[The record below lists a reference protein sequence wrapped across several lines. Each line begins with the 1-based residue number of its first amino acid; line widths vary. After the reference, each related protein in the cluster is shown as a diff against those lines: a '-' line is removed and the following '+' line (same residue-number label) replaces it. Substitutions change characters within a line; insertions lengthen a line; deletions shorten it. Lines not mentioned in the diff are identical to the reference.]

1 MSPAEGVRQL
11 LRAGPPNGLQQGRRG
26 GGGGVEM
33 SGAAAAPA
41 AAASRLGT
49 MDPIAGPL
57 VKAAR
62 ALGLMEKEE
71 AGGWSS
77 NLDPDPSP
85 SPNPNPTMP

>member
-1 MSPAEGVRQL
+1 
-11 LRAGPPNGLQQGRRG
+11 
-26 GGGGVEM
+26 M
-33 SGAAAAPA
+33 SGVAAAPA

-57 VKAAR
+57 VKVAR